1 MEGNSKTNKEY
12 NRGKIRC
19 REEARDIDRLVNKID
34 NFMNIYTHLLLME
47 NTERARLFNES
58 V

>member
-19 REEARDIDRLVNKID
+19 REEARDIDRLVD
-34 NFMNIYTHLLLME
+34 
-47 NTERARLFNES
+47 
-58 V
+58 